1 MSTWLG
7 QHLKHTQSAC
17 PRLQAPGAQ
26 LTWWDDGAFTGF
38 PCFPLSV
45 ITPPEWVLAVLW
57 PDVTANE
64 IPGVADIVC
73 WLFTIPQVQLA
84 PYRFRSLAHI
94 SCLITKVLPIV
105 HAIKNPALIWVY
117 LYPASYTVIALL
129 SGRPTLYMVLIRR
142 ALVISLSLQGSS
154 LAGFEPNTSW

>member
-1 MSTWLG
+1 MSQALS
-7 QHLKHTQSAC
+7 QKNTQRAC
-17 PRLQAPGAQ
+17 PRLQPPGAQ
-26 LTWWDDGAFTGF
+26 LTWWDDGAFTGL

-73 WLFTIPQVQLA
+73 RLFTIPQVQLA

-94 SCLITKVLPIV
+94 SCLITKVLSIV
-105 HAIKNPALIWVY
+105 HAINNPALIWVY
-117 LYPASYTVIALL
+117 LSRFIYCYSTSKRQTYVIYGPDPKGPCDQSELTRL
-129 SGRPTLYMVLIRR
+129 ITGRIWTQYQLI
-142 ALVISLSLQGSS
+142 
-154 LAGFEPNTSW
+154 